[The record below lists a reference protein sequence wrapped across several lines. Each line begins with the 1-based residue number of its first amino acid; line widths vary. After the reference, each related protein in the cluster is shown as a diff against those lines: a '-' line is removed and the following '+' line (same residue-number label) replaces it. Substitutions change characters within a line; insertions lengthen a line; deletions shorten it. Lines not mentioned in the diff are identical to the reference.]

1 VIRALVVDD
10 EPLARTGLR
19 TWLAQEPDVTVVGE
33 AGDGPAAIEAIQ
45 TLTPDLVF
53 LDIRMPGMDGFEV
66 IDRVA
71 TTHLPLVV
79 FVTAHDEHAIQAF
92 DVQALDYL
100 LKPVS
105 AARFAEAMRRARAA
119 LEREEGVAAR
129 AQLARVLDQ
138 RESGGDPGA
147 GPTPVLHRFVVKDRG
162 RYRLVRTEEVEWIEA
177 AGNYAEIHTRG
188 GVHLVRVTI
197 AALESRLD
205 RERFARIHRSTIV
218 RIDRIREIVPEWHGD
233 CQVILDSGATI
244 KMSRSYRDRLL
255 PTEKRS

>member
-1 VIRALVVDD
+1 
-10 EPLARTGLR
+10 
-19 TWLAQEPDVTVVGE
+19 
-33 AGDGPAAIEAIQ
+33 
-45 TLTPDLVF
+45 
-53 LDIRMPGMDGFEV
+53 
-66 IDRVA
+66 
-71 TTHLPLVV
+71 
-79 FVTAHDEHAIQAF
+79 
-92 DVQALDYL
+92 
-100 LKPVS
+100 
-105 AARFAEAMRRARAA
+105 
-119 LEREEGVAAR
+119 
-129 AQLARVLDQ
+129 
-138 RESGGDPGA
+138 
-147 GPTPVLHRFVVKDRG
+147 
-162 RYRLVRTEEVEWIEA
+162 VRTEEVEWIEA